1 MFFERLG
8 RFATRYRFPIIIAW
22 VAAAAI
28 MTLIAPNIDEVASS
42 DQADF
47 LPDDAPFLHA
57 AEVYKTAFPDSYSIG
72 STLII
77 IDARQA
83 ENGID
88 NEDVQR
94 FLSRL
99 TEWLTSEDAPNNI
112 EKVVSPTT
120 STAAAALMIDD
131 QRQVAMLRVSL
142 STSNP
147 EPETAETIE
156 AIDEWLKEHRPAA
169 IKTYQTG
176 EAPIV
181 NDTTKSVKTS
191 VDRTIWVTIVL
202 VILMLL
208 LVYRSPVSPLIPL
221 MAVTIAYLIVRGIV
235 AFMGEHLMTITTY
248 ANVMI
253 VVVMY
258 GAGTDYCLFLISR
271 FREEM
276 AEQRQVGT
284 ATQRTVHLVG
294 ETITSSAGTIFVGF
308 MAMAFAEMGIFNTSG
323 PALAVGVVLS
333 LLAGLTFT
341 PALLAVLGDHA
352 FWPGQAKHRATGRFY
367 ELTSKQVSSRPLITI
382 LIIVAVM
389 LPFSIYGLGQRV
401 TYNLLADL
409 PDDKDAV
416 VGYDLLAETLGPGV
430 SLPMTVVV
438 TERNPDTI
446 APIIV
451 HLTEE
456 LSALKGVADVRGLNS
471 PLGQGRD
478 YEGLLRVDQQ
488 LELMLQNISNMGSGE
503 DLELAQA
510 MAALE
515 GFKGYLSLLV
525 ENFPVIADDPNLIVL
540 QNLINNPMQLI
551 SEEGMMALETSLRG
565 LQVRF
570 DPDAEDAVAEPY
582 LMPTVLNTLF
592 AASGAEDNVF
602 GELAKTYVTDDETA
616 FKLDVILAGRPTSY
630 EGMDTVGE
638 IREILEKYKRG
649 GDAVAAGGPAI
660 NTDIRDT
667 MDRDTLRAIGFVLAG
682 IFIVLLVMLRSV
694 VAPLYLICTVLLSFT
709 CTLGLTNLFFKTLY
723 DVEGLTWYVPF
734 FMFVFLVALGMDYS
748 IFLFGR
754 IKEEVGSNGIR
765 EGVHVAVART
775 GAIITSAGMILAG
788 TFAAMVTG
796 EILGLAE
803 VGFAVAIGVLIDT
816 FVVRT
821 MLDPALATFFG
832 RWTWWP
838 GGIPKAHP
846 TRQTSDGR
854 ATAESAD

>member
-8 RFATRYRFPIIIAW
+8 HFATRYRYPIIFAW

-28 MTLIAPNIDEVASS
+28 ITLIAPSINEVASS

-57 AEVYKTAFPDSYSIG
+57 AEVYKTTFPDSFSDG

-88 NEDVQR
+88 HEEVQR
-94 FLSRL
+94 FLNLL
-99 TEWLTSEDAPNNI
+99 TEWLTSDDAPNNI
-112 EKVVSPTT
+112 SKVVSPTT
-120 STAAAALMIDD
+120 SAAAAALMIDD
-131 QRQVAMLRVSL
+131 QRQVAMIRVSL
-142 STSNP
+142 STTNP
-147 EPETAETIE
+147 EPETTQTIE
-156 AIDEWLKEHRPAA
+156 TIDEWLKEHRPAE

-176 EAPIV
+176 EGPVV
-181 NDTTKSVKTS
+181 NDTTESVKTS

-208 LVYRSPVSPLIPL
+208 LVYRSPVSPFIPL
-221 MAVTIAYLIVRGIV
+221 MAVTIAYLIARGIV

-248 ANVMI
+248 ANVML
-253 VVVMY
+253 VVIMY

-284 ATQRTVHLVG
+284 ATNRTVHLVG

-341 PALLAVLGDHA
+341 PALLAVLGEHA

-367 ELTSKQVSSRPLITI
+367 ELTSKQVSTRPLITI

-416 VGYDLLAETLGPGV
+416 VGYDLLSETLGPGV

-438 TERNPDTI
+438 TGREPDTI

-451 HLTEE
+451 HLTDE
-456 LSALKGVADVRGLNS
+456 LAALDGVADVRGLNS

-488 LELMLQNISNMGSGE
+488 LELMIQNISSMGTGE
-503 DLELAQA
+503 DLDLTQA
-510 MAALE
+510 MDALD
-515 GFKGYLSLLV
+515 GFKGYLGVLV
-525 ENFPVIADDPNLIVL
+525 EKFPVTADDPNMIAV
-540 QNLINNPMQLI
+540 QDLINNPMQLM
-551 SEEGMMALETSLRG
+551 SEDGMTALETALRG
-565 LQVRF
+565 LQARF
-570 DPDAEDAVAEPY
+570 DPGNEEAIPDPY

-592 AASGAEDNVF
+592 AASGDNIF
-602 GELAKTYVTDDETA
+602 GQLAKTYVTEDETA

-630 EGMDTVGE
+630 EGMDTVGK
-638 IREILEKYKRG
+638 IRATLEKYKHG
-649 GDAVAAGGPAI
+649 GDAVAAGGPAV

-838 GGIPKAHP
+838 GGVPKAHP